1 MTAVGLALPQL
12 GPHVS
17 PDVVQAF
24 ASRAEQLGFASL
36 WVQDHFAYPL
46 EPEGGYV
53 GIEGE
58 PIPAAYRQILSPLEL
73 LSVVAGWTSTVRLGT
88 SVLVAG
94 HHRPAPLAKQLA
106 TLDVLSKGRLSV
118 GLGIGWCREEHR
130 MCDVDP
136 ATRGARM
143 DDFVPA
149 LLRCW
154 EPGPV
159 SYEGAY
165 FQIPPS
171 ELLPRPVQRPRP
183 PLLAG
188 MWSRAGRRRTATW
201 FDGWNPAGL
210 PVARVLEM
218 AARLAELRDPGLPP
232 LSIHARVFVADPRSS
247 SGAASLGIDGVT
259 REVVQASAGGI
270 DEVIIDASFWAEV
283 ARPEDWVAL
292 PERLAPCLEAA
303 ASAAVGP
310 GRAQPGPVHPQQPR
324 PGATGAGGPAA

>member
-12 GPHVS
+12 GPHVT
-17 PDVVQAF
+17 PDVVRAF

-53 GIEGE
+53 GIEDE
-58 PIPAAYRQILSPLEL
+58 PIPAAYREILSPLEL
-73 LSVVAGWTSTVRLGT
+73 LSVVAGWTETVRLGT

-106 TLDVLSKGRLSV
+106 TLDVLSNGRLSV
-118 GLGIGWCREEHR
+118 GLGVGWCREEHR

-159 SYEGAY
+159 SYDGAY
-165 FQIPPS
+165 FQIPPC

-188 MWSRAGRRRTATW
+188 MWSRAGRRRTAAW

-210 PVARVLEM
+210 PVERVCEM
-218 AARLAELRDPGLPP
+218 AARLAEQRDPGLAP
-232 LSIHARVFVADPRSS
+232 LSIHARVFVADPRAS
-247 SGAASLGIDGVT
+247 SGTETLGVEGVT
-259 REVVQASAGGI
+259 REVEQAVAGGI
-270 DEVIIDASFWAEV
+270 DEVIVDASFWPEV
-283 ARPEDWVAL
+283 TSPEDWMAL
-292 PERLAPCLEAA
+292 PDRLAPCLEAA
-303 ASAAVGP
+303 
-310 GRAQPGPVHPQQPR
+310 
-324 PGATGAGGPAA
+324 GPAPADSSRGEPGHSERRQPPTRAR